1 VPGQDPLTVAQKII
15 AHVERNTP
23 AGVKV
28 TTTRLPFIA
37 QPYLIPADHPG
48 NIAAKAVL
56 EEIYGHEPY
65 VVRTGGSI
73 PVCTILLQHLGA
85 HTVNFGFGLEDEHI
99 HAPNEFFRLSSFSRG
114 QMAYCKLLH
123 KLGE

>member
-1 VPGQDPLTVAQKII
+1 MQWYRVRRDLRESQL
-15 AHVERNTP
+15 
-23 AGVKV
+23 
-28 TTTRLPFIA
+28 L
-37 QPYLIPADHPG
+37 
-48 NIAAKAVL
+48 VL
-56 EEIYGHEPY
+56 RRDT
-65 VVRTGGSI
+65 VRTGGSI
-73 PVCTILLQHLGA
+73 PVCTILLQNLGV